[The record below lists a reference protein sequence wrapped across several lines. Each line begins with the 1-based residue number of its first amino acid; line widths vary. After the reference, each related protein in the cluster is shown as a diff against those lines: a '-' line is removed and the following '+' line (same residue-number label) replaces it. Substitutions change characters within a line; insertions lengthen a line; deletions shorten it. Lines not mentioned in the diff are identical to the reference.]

1 MTPEERAL
9 LQRVAQTVEENNEI
23 LRGIRSSM
31 RWARVWRVVY
41 WTVIIGSA
49 VGAYWFIQ
57 PYIDTLLSVYT
68 DAQTNINNV
77 KGILGS

>member
-9 LQRVAQTVEENNEI
+9 LQKVANTVEENNQI
-23 LRGIRSSM
+23 LRSIWNSM
-31 RWARVWRVVY
+31 RWARIWRVVY
-41 WTVIIGSA
+41 WTIIIGSA

-57 PYIDTLLSVYT
+57 PYIDMLLNVYT
-68 DAQTNINNV
+68 DAQTNINSV